1 MYTHKAPS
9 RFLCLRKVRM
19 AFQMT
24 HFLGASYIN
33 PGGCMLYID
42 HLFAAGMRLK
52 VEDSTA
58 HDSA

>member
-1 MYTHKAPS
+1 
-9 RFLCLRKVRM
+9 M

-33 PGGCMLYID
+33 SGGCMLYID

-52 VEDSTA
+52 LQQNTTQHEYL
-58 HDSA
+58 